1 MHITQNNFWQH
12 TDHKTKASCI
22 PYKTT
27 LYYTYKVKQY
37 FTCVLL
43 INPLQVGEREDKKR
57 KRTKISYLQPNISY
71 INLSNNTDFSS
82 ATQYMLHTLVTNE
95 HTHYLETSTM
105 NLILPNLIHNAMGH
119 ASNGIGNPRRQG
131 INKIRMAWLGLFRCT
146 IVKNLI
152 NKELVQEVLIW
163 KVTFT

>member
-82 ATQYMLHTLVTNE
+82 ATQYMLHTLVT
-95 HTHYLETSTM
+95 S
-105 NLILPNLIHNAMGH
+105 
-119 ASNGIGNPRRQG
+119 SNCMHVNR
-131 INKIRMAWLGLFRCT
+131 N
-146 IVKNLI
+146 
-152 NKELVQEVLIW
+152 LVQKNKCLAQHYQVHSAL
-163 KVTFT
+163 